1 MSTTS
6 TTTEE
11 TTQAAKPA
19 GLNLAPHQI
28 LIRPIITEKT
38 THLSEARNTYTFEV
52 HAQADK
58 TQIKHAVQEMWNV
71 KVVSV
76 NTQNRSGKARRFKLT
91 KGVTKNWKKAIV
103 KLHSDDSISF
113 F

>member
-1 MSTTS
+1 MATT
-6 TTTEE
+6 TTTENAPAE
-11 TTQAAKPA
+11 KPS

-38 THLSEARNTYTFEV
+38 THLSESRNTYTFEV
-52 HAQADK
+52 HPQADK
-58 TQIKHAVQEMWNV
+58 TQIKNAVQEMWNV

-103 KLHSDDSISF
+103 TLHADDSISF